1 MLGSIPEVI
10 ILKGAAE
17 CNKAE
22 PKPETCDH
30 YIKAGADFSVSAKA
44 LITATHAKKIVK
56 PSVVFQVARNG
67 APIPTMRLSHNP
79 SAGQYAT
86 TGGGGVGLINE
97 AKFKPTEAWLY
108 GNNAAQITG

>member
-1 MLGSIPEVI
+1 MLSDALACSGFCTVDLRLRRTYASADTKGYVPGSIFHANVVGCLVLGSIPEVI

-44 LITATHAKKIVK
+44 LIATHAKNNNLVSFFK
-56 PSVVFQVARNG
+56 SR
-67 APIPTMRLSHNP
+67 
-79 SAGQYAT
+79 AT
-86 TGGGGVGLINE
+86 V
-97 AKFKPTEAWLY
+97 PP
-108 GNNAAQITG
+108 